1 MWNFRAEQ
9 KVFQIGNIKIG
20 GRPEERPAVLLGS
33 LFYRG
38 HNIVEDEREGLFD
51 KDKAEYL
58 IKTQEDFSDKTGV
71 PAVVDVVG
79 ENPKAM
85 VKFLDFVTSVTDSVI
100 SVDGTLA
107 SVRLAALAH
116 IKEVG
121 IKNPLIYNSLMEP
134 KQDELDKLKELN
146 VVKTA
151 IALCYNPR
159 DYTSKGRVDIA
170 KELIKKAQYAGI
182 ENIMIDT
189 MVLDIPTLGMALRAL
204 NWIKD
209 ELGYPCGCGA
219 HNAVGLWRG
228 AVQKLGKQVMKP
240 ANVVATAMA
249 VAAGADFVLYGPID
263 HADVVLPVIG
273 MMSASYGQL
282 TIEDGKRLP
291 PSHPR
296 FKIA

>member
-1 MWNFRAEQ
+1 LWNFKAQQ
-9 KVFQIGNIKIG
+9 KVFKIG
-20 GRPEERPAVLLGS
+20 DISIGGKPEERPAVLLGS
-33 LFYRG
+33 IFYRG
-38 HNIVEDEREGLFD
+38 HNIVKDEKEGIFD
-51 KDKAEYL
+51 KDKAEEL
-58 IKTQEDFSDKTGV
+58 IKRQEEFSEKTGV

-85 VKFLDFVTSVTDSVI
+85 IKFLDFVTSVTSSVI
-100 SVDGTLA
+100 SLDGTLA
-107 SVRLAALAH
+107 SVRLTALKY

-121 IKNPLIYNSLMEP
+121 IKNPIIYNSLMEP
-134 KQDELDKLKELN
+134 KQEELDQLKELK
-146 VVKTA
+146 VVKMA

-159 DYTSKGRVDIA
+159 DYSSKGRVDIA
-170 KELIKKAQYAGI
+170 KELIKKANYAGI
-182 ENIMIDT
+182 EEVIIDT

-204 NWIKD
+204 YWIKD
-209 ELGYPCGCGA
+209 ELGYPTGCGA

-228 AVQKLGKQVMKP
+228 ATQKLGKQVIKP

-282 TIEDGKRLP
+282 SIEDGKRLP
-291 PSHPR
+291 SNHPR